1 MRWLKMAQIQRT
13 RLRLFGVLCCIAL
26 LLSVWSPQRAQA
38 ESIALPDFPIPNGH
52 FYTQASGQGNAFG
65 FQITDEDGANFNS
78 EFVRLGG
85 VAHLGYPASERFV
98 FGGFV
103 TQATQKTLLQWRPES
118 GRVAFVNVFDVFTQR
133 GLDQVLA
140 KTRLIPPT
148 ADNSADTGLSWPQ
161 VQARHLAI
169 LNQNPAIKSR
179 YFADPD
185 PIDDFGLPQGSADF
199 GGVFVIRCQ
208 RAAFQQWRINTSFAR
223 AGDVTQ
229 VNAGDLA
236 KEFGLVPN
244 GAATPTPASDQI
256 VAPLGQEIRIASETV
271 TAARRAAVTARPA
284 LVRIDVVTTDST
296 GIASG
301 IVIDRRGDVL
311 TNAHVIAD
319 AMLIKVTFANG
330 VSLAATVTGVDPED
344 DVAVLRVDA
353 ASIGSGV
360 SPATISAGSRLQPG
374 QRVAALGFTPFF
386 PSPPALR
393 LGVFQA
399 LQPTSPSILRS
410 DTYILPGDSGGML
423 LDLSGNVVGV
433 NDEIRFTRQPQQP
446 VISFSIDAADAFQI
460 AQRLLQGR

>member
-1 MRWLKMAQIQRT
+1 MSRIFF
-13 RLRLFGVLCCIAL
+13 RLLGAL
-26 LLSVWSPQRAQA
+26 GGLAILLSLASPALAQD
-38 ESIALPDFPIPNGH
+38 EPITLPDFPIPNGH
-52 FYTQASGQGNAFG
+52 FYTQASGRGSTFG
-65 FQITDEDGANFNS
+65 FPITDGGGANFNS

-85 VAHLGYPASERFV
+85 VAHLGYPASERFI
-98 FGGFV
+98 FDGFV

-118 GRVAFVNVFDVFTQR
+118 GRVAFVNVFDVFTDR
-133 GLDQVLA
+133 GLDSALA

-148 ADNSADTGLSWPQ
+148 ADNRADSGLTWPE

-169 LNQNPAIKSR
+169 LNQNSAIKAR

-185 PIDDFGLPQGSADF
+185 PIDDFGLPQGSEDF

-236 KEFGLVPN
+236 KEFGLVPET
-244 GAATPTPASDQI
+244 ATTPVPAPDQV
-256 VAPLGQEIRIASETV
+256 VAPLGQEIRADSTTV
-271 TAARRAAVTARPA
+271 AAVKRAAAVARPS
-284 LVRIDVVTTDST
+284 LVRIDVVLPDST

-301 IVIDRRGDVL
+301 IVIDRRGVIL
-311 TNAHVIAD
+311 TNAHVVAN
-319 AMLIKVTFANG
+319 AMLIRVTFVNG
-330 VSLAATVTGVDPED
+330 TALAATVAGIDPD
-344 DVAVLRVDA
+344 NDIAVLRVDSTA
-353 ASIGSGV
+353 IGSGV
-360 SPATISAGSRLQPG
+360 TPASITAGSKLQPG

-386 PSPPALR
+386 PGQPSVR
-393 LGVFQA
+393 LGVFQTVLA
-399 LQPTSPSILRS
+399 GSPSVLRS

-423 LDLSGNVVGV
+423 LDLSGHVVGV

-446 VISFSIDAADAFQI
+446 LISFSIDAADALQI